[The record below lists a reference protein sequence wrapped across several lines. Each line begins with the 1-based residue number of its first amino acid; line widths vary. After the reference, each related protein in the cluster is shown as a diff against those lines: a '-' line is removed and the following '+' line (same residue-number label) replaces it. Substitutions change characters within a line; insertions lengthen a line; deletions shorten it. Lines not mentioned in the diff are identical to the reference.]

1 MPAEHLPVFALDND
15 SIVEIKGD
23 PVGLHKAVELIAT
36 HLRNFLVDHRAVG
49 AIRAEVSNM
58 VTFVKKRKGGVLSL
72 IHCYNMV
79 YSFYSDAKVKY
90 SSKPKYAST
99 PIRVKLSQCLPL
111 NISHLHVNVKIT
123 TLLQTC
129 LLWTSHLILAHLL
142 MEEMHLLGLTR
153 WAFLHNNQ
161 WSQRFSSFFFSVSLF
176 CFTFNDDYLVIDL
189 GLTHNISYI
198 EMSENDDGFELLLLE
213 FSLVLWIDNKIT
225 ASLLFLLVTQIM
237 QIPISYAD
245 AVIGT
250 SGSNISCIRHSC
262 CATIAIQTRRG
273 ALGEMTV
280 EINGSASQVHAAQ
293 QMIQVPL
300 PHPSPSYFLF
310 YDINLFWFY

>member
-72 IHCYNMV
+72 IHCYKVV

-99 PIRVKLSQCLPL
+99 PIRLKLSQCRLL

-129 LLWTSHLILAHLL
+129 LLWTSHLILATSLWKRCICWGSHDELSSTTING
-142 MEEMHLLGLTR
+142 HKG
-153 WAFLHNNQ
+153 FL
-161 WSQRFSSFFFSVSLF
+161 RSSFLSVFSV
-176 CFTFNDDYLVIDL
+176 
-189 GLTHNISYI
+189 
-198 EMSENDDGFELLLLE
+198 LL
-213 FSLVLWIDNKIT
+213 SMMIT
-225 ASLLFLLVTQIM
+225 
-237 QIPISYAD
+237 
-245 AVIGT
+245 
-250 SGSNISCIRHSC
+250 
-262 CATIAIQTRRG
+262 
-273 ALGEMTV
+273 
-280 EINGSASQVHAAQ
+280 
-293 QMIQVPL
+293 
-300 PHPSPSYFLF
+300 
-310 YDINLFWFY
+310 